1 MWLQWYAYTTVKG
14 TVAARRLNNSAY
26 GKKLAIINKALL
38 ISYILKINNA
48 FIDSAED
55 LDVVMPMH
63 NLIEYSK
70 NYSKTLGGLWNY
82 YRDELNSGL
91 SGAGNNINYSIKYL
105 NERCWNY
112 CTIKIFK

>member
-1 MWLQWYAYTTVKG
+1 
-14 TVAARRLNNSAY
+14 
-26 GKKLAIINKALL
+26 
-38 ISYILKINNA
+38 
-48 FIDSAED
+48 
-55 LDVVMPMH
+55 MPMH

-105 NERCWNY
+105 NERC
-112 CTIKIFK
+112 